1 MTAASPIEPDP
12 NGTAVSGAVPDSAA
26 PRRGVPDGAVAL
38 GEGADSKIDFFSVS
52 QDDLVELLKA
62 RFGEP
67 AYRAKQLFQWVYRRG
82 VTDLTQMTN
91 VKRELREALAA
102 LFVFPEARIVD
113 RQISTDGTRK
123 YLFEVAP
130 GDTVESVMI
139 KQPTRMTLCVSS
151 QIGCGMACAF
161 CRTGTMGFRRHLSTA
176 EIVRQVRAVIAD
188 AAHFGDMFQ
197 NIVFMG
203 MGEPLHNF
211 KGVTTALKILTDP
224 DGFNLSTRKITVS
237 TVGLVPAIERFGA
250 AGLEVNLAVS
260 LNATTDE
267 VRDEIMPV
275 NRTFPIERLL
285 ATLRAFPLKARRRIT
300 IEYVMLAGVND
311 SREDLARL
319 PRLLRGI
326 PSKVNLIPY
335 NENAGLGFKAP
346 SAEQV
351 RLWHRELL
359 GKGLNTTVRWSKGA
373 DISAACGQLAVKAA
387 ERRAKN
393 RPLPILPPDALA
405 ENGASAAGLGLGRS
419 GIT

>member
-1 MTAASPIEPDP
+1 MTAAFPILSQSTGAASDP
-12 NGTAVSGAVPDSAA
+12 
-26 PRRGVPDGAVAL
+26 R
-38 GEGADSKIDFFSVS
+38 IDFFTLS
-52 QDDLVELLKA
+52 QEDLAALFKE

-67 AYRAKQLFQWVYRRG
+67 AYRAKQVFQWVYRRG
-82 VTDLTQMTN
+82 VTDLTAMTN
-91 VKRELREALAA
+91 VKRELREALAE
-102 LFVFPEARIVD
+102 LFVFPEATIVD
-113 RQISTDGTRK
+113 RQLSSDGTRK

-176 EIVRQVRAVIAD
+176 EIVRQVRAVIKD
-188 AAHFGDMFQ
+188 AEHFGDMFQ

-250 AGLEVNLAVS
+250 SGIDVNLAVS

-267 VRDEIMPV
+267 VRDDIMPV

-285 ATLRAFPLKARRRIT
+285 ATLRAFPLKSRRRIT

-311 SREDLARL
+311 TREDLERL

-326 PSKVNLIPY
+326 PSKINLIPY

-346 SAEQV
+346 TSEQV
-351 RLWHRELL
+351 RLWHRALL
-359 GKGLNTTVRWSKGA
+359 DKGLNTTVRWSKGA

-387 ERRAKN
+387 ERRSKH
-393 RPLPILPPDALA
+393 RPAPVLPADALT
-405 ENGASAAGLGLGRS
+405 ENAPPAAAS
-419 GIT
+419 